1 MANVAE
7 PGECRICGQALPPQE
22 GRGRMRRYC
31 SARCR
36 DRARRRRA
44 PSTDRD
50 LPFVNNDLTENG
62 RHGIVDANDGMFSA
76 RDPVAANVAEAAQ
89 RLVDELDRPG
99 SPDGAV
105 AAARNLSAA
114 AEAALQAAVDRA
126 RSAGQTWRDIG
137 RVLGTSKQA
146 AFQRFGHP
154 VDPRTG
160 VAMARTVPPGATQ
173 QATAFLARFTAGRW
187 EKVLED
193 FDDLIR
199 QRHDANRLASG
210 WAQMIAMFGSYE
222 GMGEV
227 SPFRVADSIVVD
239 VPLTFEAGEAMAW
252 VRFNLDGKVT
262 GLRLHPASS

>member
-7 PGECRICGQALPPQE
+7 PSVCRMCGRALPRQQ
-22 GRGRMRRYC
+22 GRGRVRRYC

-44 PSTDRD
+44 DSTYRD
-50 LPFVNNDLTENG
+50 LSFVKNDLTATRRPE
-62 RHGIVDANDGMFSA
+62 IIDGDGDMSGV
-76 RDPVAANVAEAAQ
+76 RDPVAAKVAEAAQ
-89 RLVDELDRPG
+89 QMVDELDHPG

-114 AEAALQAAVDRA
+114 AEAGLQAAVDRA
-126 RSAGQTWRDIG
+126 RSAGQTWSDIG

-160 VAMARTVPPGATQ
+160 VAMPRTVSPGATER
-173 QATAFLARFTAGRW
+173 AIAFLAHFTAGRW
-187 EKVLED
+187 EEVLDD
-193 FDDLIR
+193 FDDGMR
-199 QRHDANRLASG
+199 QRHDSDRLASG

-222 GMGEV
+222 GMGDV
-227 SPFRVADSIVVD
+227 SPFRVLDNTVVD
-239 VPLTFEAGEAMAW
+239 VLLTFEAGEAMVW
-252 VRFNLDGKVT
+252 VRFDLDGKVT
-262 GLRLHPASS
+262 GLRLHPAPV